1 MLRKILLAV
10 TMVFALVNFA
20 FAGVDVNSADKTAL
34 DGIKSIGP
42 KTADAIIAERT
53 KNGKFKDWSDFIH
66 RVKGVGPKNAEKM
79 SGAGLT
85 VNGDALANA
94 PAVAA
99 EKTTKKMP
107 KAEKGAQPAP
117 AAPAAAAPADKKA
130 VAIEPAAAPKDEK
143 KKEKK

>member
-1 MLRKILLAV
+1 MLKKILLAIV
-10 TMVFALVNFA
+10 TLFAFANFA
-20 FAGVDVNSADKTAL
+20 FAAVDANTADKAAL
-34 DGIKSIGP
+34 DGIKSIGE

-66 RVKGVGPKNAEKM
+66 RVKGVGPKNAGKM

-94 PAVAA
+94 PAVAV
-99 EKTTKKMP
+99 KKVP
-107 KAEKGAQPAP
+107 KAAKETQPA
-117 AAPAAAAPADKKA
+117 AAPAAAAPADKKTVA
-130 VAIEPAAAPKDEK
+130 VEPAAAPKMDDK

>member
-1 MLRKILLAV
+1 MLRKILLAI

-20 FAGVDVNSADKTAL
+20 FASVDVNSADKSAL

-53 KNGKFKDWSDFIH
+53 KNGKFKDWTDFIH
-66 RVKGVGPKNAEKM
+66 RVKGVGPNNAKKM

-94 PAVAA
+94 PAANA
-99 EKTTKKMP
+99 GKPSKKAP
-107 KAEKGAQPAP
+107 KAEASAP
-117 AAPAAAAPADKKA
+117 AAPAEAAPADKKSVA
-130 VAIEPAAAPKDEK
+130 VEPTKADDKKDEK
-143 KKEKK
+143 KKDKK